1 MSDIIDNNTLCYNG
15 NSSYRNKNI
24 SEDSQSAKHVI
35 ADVLVLDACER
46 QALAAVRS
54 LGRRGLRVATLGA
67 DRSAPALASRW
78 CLQKIVCPAEVGSE
92 AYLASLEQA
101 LEYSGA
107 HVIIPCSDA
116 TVSLLRQHRRR
127 LEQRARI
134 ALAEESALE
143 IAVNKERTLE
153 VARQLGLYVPHG
165 VTVRDSKQVDA
176 ALQEVG
182 LPVVVKPVESWVA
195 CPQKGVRL
203 TSFLVATRDE
213 AYHAVEILLAYPGNS
228 VLIQQF
234 VSGERESMS
243 FLYAQG
249 RFFAEFAHAVE
260 RTDPPLGGADV
271 VRHSIPIPLDIAEP
285 AENLIREIN
294 LEGYCIVEFRR
305 DRTGRPYLMEI
316 NPRLSAGVELA
327 IASGIDFP
335 YLLYQWACGGQ
346 IDTVA
351 QYRVNC
357 RMRYLAG
364 DIATTAVSVK
374 LAGRPGV
381 TPPLRA
387 ILAFCF
393 AFFLPMHYDYVDW
406 HDLQPIKQAV
416 IGWFRVLPER
426 IRRAFARKRITH
438 G

>member
-1 MSDIIDNNTLCYNG
+1 MMNDIIDNNTLCYNG
-15 NSSYRNKNI
+15 NLFCRNKNM
-24 SEDSQSAKHVI
+24 SEDSQLAKNVI

-46 QALAAVRS
+46 QALATVRS
-54 LGRRGLRVATLGA
+54 LGRRGLRVATLGS
-67 DRSAPALASRW
+67 DKSAPAFASRW
-78 CLQKIVCPAEVGSE
+78 CLQKLVCPAEVGSE
-92 AYLASLEQA
+92 AYLAFLEQA
-101 LEYSGA
+101 LEYSGV

-116 TVSLLRQHRRR
+116 TISLLRLHRQR
-127 LEQRARI
+127 LEQRVRI
-134 ALAEESALE
+134 ALAKETALE

-165 VTVRDSKQVDA
+165 VTVRDRKQIDK

-182 LPVVVKPVESWVA
+182 LPAVVKPVESWVA
-195 CPQKGVRL
+195 YAQQGIRL
-203 TSFLVATRDE
+203 TSFLVATRAE
-213 AYHAVEILLAYPGNS
+213 AYHAVETLLTYSGSS

-234 VSGERESMS
+234 LPGERESMS

-249 RFFAEFAHAVE
+249 RFFAKFAHAIE

-271 VRHSIPIPLDIAEP
+271 VRHSIPIPLDIGKP
-285 AENLIREIN
+285 AEALVREIN

-305 DRTGRPYLMEI
+305 DRTGRPYLMEV

-335 YLLYQWACGGQ
+335 YLLYQWACGEQ
-346 IDTVA
+346 IDTVT

-357 RMRYLAG
+357 HMRYLAG
-364 DIATTAVSVK
+364 DIATTAVSIK
-374 LAGRPGV
+374 LAGRPGI

-393 AFFLPMHYDYVDW
+393 TFFLPMHYDYVDW
-406 HDLQPIKQAV
+406 HDLQPVKQAV
-416 IGWFRVLPER
+416 IGWFRVLPGR
-426 IRRAFARKRITH
+426 IRRAFARK